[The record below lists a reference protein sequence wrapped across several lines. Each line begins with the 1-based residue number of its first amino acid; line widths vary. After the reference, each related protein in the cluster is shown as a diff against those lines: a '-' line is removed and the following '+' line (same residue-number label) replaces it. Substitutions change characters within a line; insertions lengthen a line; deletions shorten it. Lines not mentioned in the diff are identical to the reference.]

1 MRTITEAYNH
11 IKEQDENTALT
22 LFALRNLVKTG
33 ALPSVSVGRKRLI
46 NLEVL
51 EQYLKGNIQH
61 QQEDED
67 KMVHYVEI
75 RKIEG

>member
-1 MRTITEAYNH
+1 MKMRTITEAYNH

-51 EQYLKGNIQH
+51 EQY
-61 QQEDED
+61 
-67 KMVHYVEI
+67 
-75 RKIEG
+75 